1 MPRRAALALAAA
13 LLAIAP
19 AAAAAP
25 LPGAPGC
32 PVLPAG
38 NVWNA
43 RVDALPAH
51 PDSGRLIASIGLDE
65 TLHPDF
71 SDAGRYGIPIN
82 VVRRSTPRRA
92 VRFEYAGESD
102 RVRYPIPARP
112 RIEGGSDRHL
122 LMLDRDAC
130 RLYELFAA
138 SRGPGG
144 GWSAGSGAV
153 FDLRSNRLRPAGW
166 TSADAAGLPILPG
179 LARWDEA
186 GGAGIDHA
194 LRFTA
199 PQTRRA
205 YVYPARHF
213 ASDATDPGLPP
224 MGLRVRLRRGVS
236 LAGFG
241 PQARAVL
248 LALKRYGMIL
258 ADNGSPWFITG
269 APDRRW
275 DDDDLRGLRRITGRD
290 LEVVDTRR
298 LRNRP
303 G

>member
-1 MPRRAALALAAA
+1 MPRRAALLAALA
-13 LLAIAP
+13 LLAGAGG
-19 AAAAAP
+19 ALGAP

-32 PVLPAG
+32 PILPSG

-43 RVDALPAH
+43 RIDRLPVRS
-51 PDSGRLIASIGLDE
+51 DSDLLTASIGLDAG
-65 TLHPDF
+65 LHPDF
-71 SDAGRYGIPIN
+71 SAAGRYGIPIN

-92 VRFEYAGESD
+92 LRFEYTSESD
-102 RVRYPIPARP
+102 RVGYPIPARP

-138 SRGPGG
+138 QRGAGG

-179 LARWDEA
+179 LARYDEVA
-186 GGAGIDHA
+186 GGGIGHA

-199 PQTRRA
+199 PETRRV
-205 YVYPARHF
+205 YVYPARHA
-213 ASDATDPGLPP
+213 ASDSSDPALPP
-224 MGLRVRLRRGVS
+224 MGLRVRLRRGVP
-236 LAGFG
+236 LAGLG
-241 PQARAVL
+241 PQARAVA

-258 ADNGSPWFITG
+258 ADNGSPWYVTG

-275 DDDDLRGLRRITGRD
+275 DDDDLHRLGRLTGRD
-290 LEVVDTRR
+290 FEAVDTTS

-303 G
+303 R